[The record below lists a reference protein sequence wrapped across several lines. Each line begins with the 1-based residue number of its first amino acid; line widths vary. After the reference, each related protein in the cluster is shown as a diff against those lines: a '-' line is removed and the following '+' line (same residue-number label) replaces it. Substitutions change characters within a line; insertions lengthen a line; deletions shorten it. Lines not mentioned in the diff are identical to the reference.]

1 VAQAGGDGDKYAQQ
15 REGDQAL
22 AFQKAFALELVFNA
36 LFMVV
41 LVGALPLVALVY
53 GQPYLIG
60 PGLVLCVAVVAVA
73 FQTPTWVYYRAM
85 RFGRQRTI
93 QAVDPVVSFT
103 VTVALAVAGLG
114 YWALVIGVVIGAL
127 R

>member
-1 VAQAGGDGDKYAQQ
+1 MAQAGGDGDKYAQQ

-41 LVGALPLVALVY
+41 GALPRVVLVY
-53 GQPYLIG
+53 GQPDLIG